1 MMRNRASKM
10 PGKFETIPF
19 VPILKASPLYQIVNN
34 GDFNRQSIYFLP
46 CRPTYHPNSIR
57 PSAKQPERGFDC
69 VMEHAFG
76 TLSGAP
82 AQEGEATKAV
92 PFWLDKASIGG

>member
-1 MMRNRASKM
+1 M

-19 VPILKASPLYQIVNN
+19 VPILKASQLYQIVNN

-57 PSAKQPERGFDC
+57 PSAKQPERVGFDC
-69 VMEHAFG
+69 VMDQAFG
-76 TLSGAP
+76 TLSGRQRKNAR
-82 AQEGEATKAV
+82 QTKAV